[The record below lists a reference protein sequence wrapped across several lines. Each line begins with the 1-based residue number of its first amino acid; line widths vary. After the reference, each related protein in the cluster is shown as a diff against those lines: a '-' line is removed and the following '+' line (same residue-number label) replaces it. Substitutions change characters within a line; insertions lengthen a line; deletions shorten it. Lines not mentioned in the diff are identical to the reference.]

1 MLSAFLALA
10 MYKFKEEEIQ
20 MTKKDLRSLIETVRA
35 SEGKDLWEGNFEE
48 YLHLVKENPDIA
60 QLAPNR
66 VYNMI
71 VSEGTETVDK
81 NFIKLSKYDDIVSYN
96 YFSKELYGI
105 EETIHDLVKAF
116 KAGAKKTDVG
126 KKILILV
133 GPVSS
138 GKSSL
143 ANMLKD
149 GLSYHDSMFVYAIK
163 DCPIHEE
170 PLHLIPVDQREEFEK
185 IFGIKIEGN
194 LCEMCKWRMENEWN
208 KDGIDWS
215 TVPIEQIKL
224 SERERIGIGT
234 FQPSDPKNQDISELI
249 GRLNLSTATKYS
261 ETDPRAY
268 EFNGEIEIGNRGLVE
283 YIEILK
289 CSVDFHYVLITLAEE
304 KVIKVPGF
312 PQLYIDTVIFSHTN
326 QTEFDKFKTQK
337 ENEALHDRMY
347 PIYVPYNLRVSE
359 EEKIY
364 KKLISR
370 SEFGAW
376 FTNEEKHGGKMH
388 IAPNTLEVAAQFAI
402 LSRLKESKVC
412 EDPIKKMKY
421 YNGDPVMEKEKDPV
435 DTKELRMEGS
445 KDGEGMSGVSPRFV
459 MNAINVVMGEKE
471 EAGCVTP
478 VDVIRALKNNFSH
491 QIGMTDEEIEKY
503 ITILIGDKSS
513 VSSEY
518 KETAKKEVNKAFLHA
533 YEDQA
538 QSIFDNYMENA
549 TAFCLKDKIRDP
561 ITQEDQDPDEKLMR
575 SIEEMVGIAE
585 SAKKEFRQGIFVF
598 KSAAVDKGKTFDFK
612 SYQPLQE
619 AIEKK
624 LISDL
629 KNVVHLTI
637 ADKSKK
643 DPKAVKRRQNA
654 IDSLIDTKNYCP
666 VCAGALLGFV
676 GDILRREE

>member
-1 MLSAFLALA
+1 
-10 MYKFKEEEIQ
+10 
-20 MTKKDLRSLIETVRA
+20 MTKKDLTSLIKTVQA
-35 SEGKDLWEGNFEE
+35 SGDKSLWEGNFEE
-48 YLHLVKENPDIA
+48 YLHLVKENPDTA

-71 VSEGTETVDK
+71 ISKGTEDVDK
-81 NFIKLSKYDDIVSYN
+81 NFIKLSQYDDILSYN
-96 YFSKELYGI
+96 YFNEELYGI
-105 EETIHDLVKAF
+105 EEPIHDLVKAF

-138 GKSSL
+138 GKSSI
-143 ANMLKD
+143 ANMLKR
-149 GLSYHDSMFVYAIK
+149 GLSYHDPEPVYTIEG
-163 DCPIHEE
+163 CPIHEE
-170 PLHLIPVDQREEFEK
+170 PLHLIPHGRREEFNK
-185 IFGIKIEGN
+185 LLNTTIEGD
-194 LCEMCKWRMENEWN
+194 LCEMCKWRLENEWN
-208 KDGIDWS
+208 IEGTDW
-215 TVPIEQIKL
+215 TKIPVEQTRL

-249 GRLNLSTATKYS
+249 GRLNLALVTKYS

-326 QTEFDKFKTQK
+326 QTEFDKFKAQK

-364 KKLISR
+364 KKLINK

-376 FTNEEKHGGKMH
+376 FTSEEKRGGGMH
-388 IAPNTLEVAAQFAI
+388 IAPNTLAVAAQFAV

-435 DTKELRMEGS
+435 DVRDLKLEGKKE
-445 KDGEGMSGVSPRFV
+445 GEGMSGVSPRFI

-471 EAGCVTP
+471 EAGCITP
-478 VDVIRALKNNFSH
+478 VDVIRSLKNNFSH
-491 QIGMTDEEIEKY
+491 QIGMTEEEIEKY

-538 QSIFDNYMENA
+538 QAIFDNYMDNA
-549 TAFCLKDKIRDP
+549 TAFCLKEKIRDP
-561 ITQEDQDPDEKLMR
+561 LTQEDQDPDEKLMR
-575 SIEEMVGIAE
+575 SIEEMIGVAE

-598 KSAAVDKGKTFDFK
+598 KSAAVDKGKSFDFK

-643 DPKAVKRRQNA
+643 DPKAVKRRRDA
-654 IDSLIDTKNYCP
+654 IDGLIDDKNYCS
-666 VCAGALLGFV
+666 VCAEGLLSFV